1 MGGLPRVDL
10 KYAVR
15 RFDRLV
21 PRKRAAVWHP
31 ASAASRRQCRGPQLP
46 LGRGTATNT
55 AETQEADRAVGEA
68 TGGKLRERRLG
79 PALAARAVQTQGVIV
94 LDQVGD
100 GVQVD
105 GGGHRRPRVR
115 PMRAQGVSLVWRG
128 DTRASDAAAQGW

>member
-1 MGGLPRVDL
+1 MRC
-10 KYAVR
+10 
-15 RFDRLV
+15 
-21 PRKRAAVWHP
+21 AALTCWCRGSARHLHP

-68 TGGKLRERRLG
+68 TGGKLRERRLS